1 MHHKSRDIRGIRKIQ
16 NIKRY
21 EDFKIIMLHI
31 VMNKLSTYRNRFEMQ
46 LIVQVKV
53 IHTYE
58 RKFQHKEDI
67 PQQLLL
73 KGVRHVIT

>member
-1 MHHKSRDIRGIRKIQ
+1 
-16 NIKRY
+16 
-21 EDFKIIMLHI
+21 
-31 VMNKLSTYRNRFEMQ
+31 MQ